1 MLLWWPHQSWTNIFF
16 PPIEKNQVLF
26 HYEQYQESSLMFYFW
41 WTKSKAV
48 GRGVLAPQISQPP
61 SSRRWALG
69 DLQVPAVF
77 WGGRWRLECSEDEA
91 AEFLGQALAS
101 GEAMSHTAPVA
112 LNKDLNYLAH
122 IIFFIL
128 QQGLVKAGFKLDFLI
143 SFVGMGIHGL
153 ISFWSGHQ
161 HCQKPASLSGNPPF
175 FFCSQCGSLHHP

>member
-1 MLLWWPHQSWTNIFF
+1 M
-16 PPIEKNQVLF
+16 
-26 HYEQYQESSLMFYFW
+26 
-41 WTKSKAV
+41 
-48 GRGVLAPQISQPP
+48 
-61 SSRRWALG
+61 
-69 DLQVPAVF
+69 PAVF

-112 LNKDLNYLAH
+112 LNKGLNYLAH

-153 ISFWSGHQ
+153 ISF
-161 HCQKPASLSGNPPF
+161 
-175 FFCSQCGSLHHP
+175 